1 MADIR
6 RMQIGQ
12 LVDYCI
18 AYNDRQKQAER
29 RQKYEEKHGTKRRAT
44 QGDIDSFFG

>member
-6 RMQIGQ
+6 HMQIGQ

-29 RQKYEEKHGTKRRAT
+29 RQKYEEKHGKRRRAT